1 MSPAP
6 ETVTAA
12 EEAAA
17 LAAVPRGL
25 LIDGEWHQA
34 GSGATFVVDDPAT
47 GASLM
52 EVADAGPDE
61 ATAALDAA
69 CAAGPGWAATPPRLR
84 ADALWRLHDA
94 VVAATEDLALL
105 ITLEMGKPLGESRGE
120 VAYAAA
126 FIRWYAEEATRID
139 GRYTRAPEG
148 GSRLL
153 VTMRPVGPCYF
164 VTPWNFPIAMLTRKV
179 APALAAGC
187 TVVCKP
193 AEQTPLTALAF
204 ADLVRASDIPSGVV
218 NVITTTDPA
227 GVSDAL
233 LGDRRLRK
241 VSFTGSTEVGR
252 RIVAASATNLLRVSM
267 ELGGDAPFLVFAD
280 ADLDAA
286 VEGAMLAKLRN
297 GGEAC
302 TAANRFL
309 VHESVAD
316 AFAERLAE
324 RFAGLRVGRGTEPG
338 MDVGPLIDDDGRAKV
353 ASAVAAAVAAGAD
366 VRIGGDAVD
375 GPGYFYAPTVLSGVG
390 DVDGLRGVEL
400 FGPVAPIRA
409 FGDDDEAF
417 ALANDTDYGLVA
429 YAYTR
434 DLRRTMALPE
444 RLEVG
449 MIGVNR
455 GLVSNAAAPFGG
467 VKHSGFGRE
476 GGPEGLREYLET
488 TYLAIDES

>member
-1 MSPAP
+1 
-6 ETVTAA
+6 
-12 EEAAA
+12 
-17 LAAVPRGL
+17 
-25 LIDGEWHQA
+25 
-34 GSGATFVVDDPAT
+34 
-47 GASLM
+47 
-52 EVADAGPDE
+52 
-61 ATAALDAA
+61 
-69 CAAGPGWAATPPRLR
+69 
-84 ADALWRLHDA
+84 
-94 VVAATEDLALL
+94 
-105 ITLEMGKPLGESRGE
+105 
-120 VAYAAA
+120 
-126 FIRWYAEEATRID
+126 
-139 GRYTRAPEG
+139 
-148 GSRLL
+148 
-153 VTMRPVGPCYF
+153 
-164 VTPWNFPIAMLTRKV
+164 
-179 APALAAGC
+179 
-187 TVVCKP
+187 
-193 AEQTPLTALAF
+193 
-204 ADLVRASDIPSGVV
+204 
-218 NVITTTDPA
+218 
-227 GVSDAL
+227 
-233 LGDRRLRK
+233 DRRLRK